1 MFNLFA
7 DTQRQM
13 QSLLQETRSY
23 VGLQKK
29 VIIVETRDKLSVILS
44 RLAIAVVCLV
54 LGGMTLL
61 FFSFFLAHTLGQIMG
76 NTALGFACVAV
87 FVLLLLLV
95 FWHCRT
101 KWVVLPITN
110 MLTELFTVDEEAPSS
125 EQVSEEQV
133 SEELSNS
140 RTRMSESFSRLL
152 NTGEK
157 PVSKAESVSNWIS
170 RGFAAYEG
178 LRIGISAIRAV
189 TGIFGRKR
197 RSRRR

>member
-13 QSLLQETRSY
+13 QDLLQETRSY

-29 VIIVETRDKLSVILS
+29 VLIVETRDKLAVILS

-54 LGGMTLL
+54 LGGMALL
-61 FFSFFLAHTLGQIMG
+61 FFSFFLAYILGQVLD
-76 NTALGFACVAV
+76 NTALGFACVTL

-95 FWHCRT
+95 FWHWRA
-101 KWVVLPITN
+101 KWVIAPITN
-110 MLTELFTVDEEAPSS
+110 MLFSLFTIDEEQLDR
-125 EQVSEEQV
+125 EEVSQQLN
-133 SEELSNS
+133 SS
-140 RTRMSESFSRLL
+140 RTRMSEGFSQLL

-157 PVSKAESVSNWIS
+157 PANRAESVSNWVS

-178 LRIGISAIRAV
+178 LRIGLSIMRTLGS
-189 TGIFGRKR
+189 IFGRKR
-197 RSRRR
+197 RR

>member
-13 QSLLQETRSY
+13 QDLLQETRSY

-29 VIIVETRDKLSVILS
+29 VLIVETRDKLAVILS

-54 LGGMTLL
+54 LGGMALL
-61 FFSFFLAHTLGQIMG
+61 FFSFFLAYILGQVLD
-76 NTALGFACVAV
+76 NTALGFACVTL

-95 FWHCRT
+95 FWHWRA
-101 KWVVLPITN
+101 KWVIVPITN
-110 MLTELFTVDEEAPSS
+110 MLFSLFTIDEEQLDR
-125 EQVSEEQV
+125 EEVSQQLN
-133 SEELSNS
+133 SS
-140 RTRMSESFSRLL
+140 RTRMSEGFSQLL

-157 PVSKAESVSNWIS
+157 PANRAESVSNWVS

-178 LRIGISAIRAV
+178 LRIGLSIMRTLGS
-189 TGIFGRKR
+189 IFGRKR
-197 RSRRR
+197 RR